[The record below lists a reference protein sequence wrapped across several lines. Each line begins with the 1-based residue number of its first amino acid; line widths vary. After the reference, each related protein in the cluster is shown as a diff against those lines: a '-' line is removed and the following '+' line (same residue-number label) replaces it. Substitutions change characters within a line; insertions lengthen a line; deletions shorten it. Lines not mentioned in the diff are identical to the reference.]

1 MDCLASETDVERIKN
16 GRDCIEE
23 LGDQRIVI
31 ETKGT
36 QIVHLYLYGS
46 DDRLYAFRRLACL

>member
-1 MDCLASETDVERIKN
+1 MDRLASETDIERIEN

-31 ETKGT
+31 ETEGT
-36 QIVHLYLYGS
+36 QIVHLYLCGC